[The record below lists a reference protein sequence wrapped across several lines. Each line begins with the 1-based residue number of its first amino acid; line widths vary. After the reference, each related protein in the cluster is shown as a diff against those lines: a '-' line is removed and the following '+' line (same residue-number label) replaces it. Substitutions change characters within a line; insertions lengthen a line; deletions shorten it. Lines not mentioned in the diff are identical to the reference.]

1 MHECAFAGAVP
12 ERDARLLTV
21 VRETRA
27 QVRGQVTANRSVCQ
41 VVAWVQVVGYMFVG
55 GRYSRAWCALSLI
68 HI

>member
-27 QVRGQVTANRSVCQ
+27 QVRGQVTANGGVRR
-41 VVAWVQVVGYMFVG
+41 VVAWVQGVAY
-55 GRYSRAWCALSLI
+55 
-68 HI
+68 